1 MYMAQAEIISDV
13 IEEHFDEAAFLYQ
26 SRLQA
31 LASHRIGLSAFR
43 RIEQRLLAHLDGL
56 LVGGEMAWRLVEP
69 NLQGPTRAAV
79 AIAAYVACALGEDPY
94 IEQLYAVLRDA
105 PSPIFCGV
113 RDALRHTGSHDAV
126 DSLSR
131 WLYAAHPSL
140 RAAAVDALSFRRAEI
155 PLNVLTELLAD
166 HSALVR
172 QSATQ
177 AVGRLR
183 LRSLTPRLRELFDD
197 KESAVRDSALEAAAL
212 VGEPSVSERCKR
224 LAVSGDQSAGLAF
237 TLLGRLGEASAVS
250 EVFAPELAKVEP
262 LREAV
267 LALGPLGD
275 AQALPL
281 LLPLAEKRTYAGL
294 VTVVTERL
302 LGVDLVAR
310 KIAAPPPPPQDP
322 RDELD
327 EISVEG
333 LPICEPRKLAEL
345 LTAECARLPKSRLCL
360 GTAYG
365 PEPLTQLISQ
375 GPMAQ
380 RTSAAFELALQRPEA
395 PYQEM
400 HQLGL

>member
-79 AIAAYVACALGEDPY
+79 AIAAYVACGLGEDPY

-113 RDALRHTGSHDAV
+113 RDALRHTSSHDAV

-155 PLNVLTELLAD
+155 PLNVLTQLLAD
-166 HSALVR
+166 HSELVR
-172 QSATQ
+172 QSAAQ

-183 LRSLTPRLRELFDD
+183 LRSLTPRLRELC
-197 KESAVRDSALEAAAL
+197 EPIASRQERVL
-212 VGEPSVSERCKR
+212 V
-224 LAVSGDQSAGLAF
+224 F
-237 TLLGRLGEASAVS
+237 TQFR
-250 EVFAPELAKVEP
+250 ELTA
-262 LREAV
+262 
-267 LALGPLGD
+267 
-275 AQALPL
+275 
-281 LLPLAEKRTYAGL
+281 PLAEFLRGVFGQPGL
-294 VTVVTERL
+294 VLSGETPVKDRPALVQAFQKELGSPFFVLSLKAGGTGLNLTAASHVIHFDRWWNPAVESQASDRAYRIGQQKNVLIHKFVCRGTVEERIDSL
-302 LGVDLVAR
+302 
-310 KIAAPPPPPQDP
+310 IAGKQ
-322 RDELD
+322 EL
-327 EISVEG
+327 
-333 LPICEPRKLAEL
+333 AHEL
-345 LTAECARLPKSRLCL
+345 LTGGGEAL
-360 GTAYG
+360 
-365 PEPLTQLISQ
+365 LTQLKDEELLRMVALDIN
-375 GPMAQ
+375 
-380 RTSAAFELALQRPEA
+380 SALPE
-395 PYQEM
+395 
-400 HQLGL
+400 G